1 MKLREYIEQQD
12 TLEMYSVRSGSK
24 VFPVVKLLKLGDI
37 ARVLLPVA
45 TLFLWF
51 ISLKAVDI
59 RRMNDLGLVSVL
71 PPSIIIA
78 LIILTISFCLT
89 LRQPQIRTP
98 MFLLHLVLLIFML
111 YSITIFV
118 EQEPA
123 TASVYQRAGLT
134 EYIMRTGSVDP
145 TLDIYFNWSGFFI
158 LSAFVTQIAGYHDI
172 LSYAAWA
179 PVFFNLIYLGPL
191 YMIFTSATT
200 DRRLAW
206 LGLWFFCLTNWVE
219 QDTFSPQGLDFFLYL
234 VIIAM
239 LLKWF
244 KVSPTI
250 QPRIGKQRWQ
260 WLGRFAF
267 LVQRPYEWLTASDM
281 LRTPTESRQR
291 TALLVILLVIFA
303 FVVSS
308 HPLTP
313 FFLIASV
320 TALVFFRRC
329 TPRWL
334 PILMAAM
341 NGLWII
347 FMAQAFLAGHSYL
360 VLGNVGQVGSNV
372 SANVTQRVVQGDAEH
387 NFIAEM
393 RVIMTGFIWLLACLG
408 GVRRMRKGRRDIT
421 YILLAVAAFPLIV
434 TQQYGGEMFLRI
446 YLFTLP
452 LIVFFA
458 AGLFY
463 TTHRF
468 SIRGTSLWMT
478 IAVALVSILLLGG
491 FLFTRYGNEN
501 LDYMT
506 YNEVASV
513 HYLYSIAPPN
523 SLLIEGAHDTPWQ
536 SQDYEKY
543 SFEVLTDVLPAAVTT
558 SNANAIAQFIEGE
571 KHPAAYVIFTRGQ
584 KATAYSFEGFPRG
597 TLERLEGALLKSGK
611 FKLIYSNPDAQI
623 LMFVNDLK
631 GGVS

>member
-1 MKLREYIEQQD
+1 MEQQD
-12 TLEMYSVRSGSK
+12 TLEMHSIPPRSRVS
-24 VFPVVKLLKLGDI
+24 PVVKLPKLRDI
-37 ARVLLPVA
+37 ARVLLPVC
-45 TLFLWF
+45 TLFLWSF
-51 ISLKAVDI
+51 SLKAVDI
-59 RRMNDLGLVSVL
+59 RHMNSLGLVSVL
-71 PPSIIIA
+71 PLSIIIA

-89 LRQPQIRTP
+89 LRQPQMRTP
-98 MFLLHLVLLIFML
+98 MLLLHLVLLIFML
-111 YSITIFV
+111 YSITILV
-118 EQEPA
+118 EGEPG

-145 TLDIYFNWSGFFI
+145 TLDIYFNWPGFFA
-158 LSAFVTQIAGYHDI
+158 LSAFVTRIAGYHDI
-172 LSYAAWA
+172 LNYAGWA

-191 YMIFTSATT
+191 YMIFSSATT

-206 LGLWFFCLTNWVE
+206 LGLWFFCVTNWVE

-244 KVSPTI
+244 NVSPTV
-250 QPRIGKQRWQ
+250 QPRMGKQRWQ

-267 LVQRPYEWLTASDM
+267 LAQQPYEWLTAADM

-320 TALVFFRRC
+320 TALVLFRRC

-334 PILMAAM
+334 PILMAVM
-341 NGLWII
+341 NVLWII
-347 FMAQAFLAGHSYL
+347 FMAQAFLAGHSNL
-360 VLGNVGQVGSNV
+360 VVGNVGQVGSNV
-372 SANVTQRVVQGDAEH
+372 SANVAQRVVQGDPEH
-387 NFIAEM
+387 TFIAEM
-393 RVIMTGFIWLLACLG
+393 RLIMTGFIWLLACLG

-421 YILLAVAAFPLIV
+421 YVLLAVAAFPLIV

-452 LIVFFA
+452 LMVFFA
-458 AGLFY
+458 AALFY
-463 TTHRF
+463 TTHSF
-468 SIRGTSLWMT
+468 SIRGTSPWMT
-478 IAVALVSILLLGG
+478 IVVALVSIIFLGG

-501 LDYMT
+501 IDYMT
-506 YNEVASV
+506 FNELASV
-513 HYLYSIAPPN
+513 HYLYSIAPTN
-523 SLLIEGAHDTPWQ
+523 SLLIEAAHDTPWQ

-543 SFEVLTDVLPAAVTT
+543 SFEVLTDVLPDAVTT
-558 SNANAIAQFIEGE
+558 NNVNAIVQFIEGE
-571 KHPAAYVIFTRGQ
+571 QHPVAYVVFTRSQ
-584 KATAYSFEGFPRG
+584 KATAYSFAGLPPG
-597 TLERLEGALLKSGK
+597 TLERLEDALLKSGK

-623 LMFVNDLK
+623 LMFVDSAK
-631 GGVS
+631 GGTS